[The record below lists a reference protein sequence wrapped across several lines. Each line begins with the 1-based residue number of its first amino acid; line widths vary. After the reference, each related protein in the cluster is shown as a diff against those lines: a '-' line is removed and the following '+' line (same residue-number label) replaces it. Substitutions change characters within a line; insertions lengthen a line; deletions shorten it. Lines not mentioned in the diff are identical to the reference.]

1 MWHKPLLMNWI
12 SSLLF
17 GFAVLTLMYTAVFV
31 VVHLP
36 IFPIQRVKLVR
47 PLQHVT
53 QEQVEFVLKNEM
65 RGNFFTVNLDQMV
78 DAFEKLPWA
87 QSVSLRRR
95 WPNILEIT
103 LEEHQPLAR
112 WGDTALLDTNGVKF
126 SAASSLEL
134 PIFNGESGMEEEMI
148 DGYRR
153 FSAMLSSTGHDLV
166 ELNLT
171 DRRAWTLKLDNG
183 LVMELGR
190 EDVDE
195 RLGRFVDVFD
205 RTLSTLP
212 NLAYVDLRYPN
223 GFTVRM
229 KPSEAPAGMN
239 MNKKPAAT
247 GAKPA
252 VSPAATVRPKP
263 AVSIA
268 SAAIAKPAT
277 H

>member
-1 MWHKPLLMNWI
+1 MWHKPQLMNWV

-17 GFAVLTLMYTAVFV
+17 GVAFLMLMYTAVFV

-78 DAFEKLPWA
+78 DSFEKLPWA
-87 QSVSLRRR
+87 ESVSLRRR
-95 WPNILEIT
+95 WPNVLEIT

-112 WGDTALLDTNGVKF
+112 WGDTAILDTKGKKF
-126 SAASSLEL
+126 SAATSLDL
-134 PIFNGESGMEEEMI
+134 PVFIGENGVESEMI
-148 DGYRR
+148 DGFRR
-153 FSAMLSSTGHDLV
+153 FSAMLASTGHGIV
-166 ELNLT
+166 EIKVT
-171 DRRAWTLKLDNG
+171 DRRAWTVTLDNG

-190 EDVDE
+190 EEVDE

-212 NLAYVDLRYPN
+212 KLTYVDLRYPN
-223 GFTVRM
+223 GFAVRM
-229 KPSEAPAGMN
+229 KPSDAPVGMN
-239 MNKKPAAT
+239 MNKKPVVVSETKA
-247 GAKPA
+247 AKPNTT
-252 VSPAATVRPKP
+252 VSTKP
-263 AVSIA
+263 VAPTA
-268 SAAIAKPAT
+268 SATPVKPAT